1 MSFPPGRYARRQQR
15 EPLDPP
21 PAAVDTVPVVQVEF
35 STWWRSFVVGALEH
49 LTYHTAWRGTDEDV
63 NDAVDRVNE
72 LIVLLMT
79 GGSPAP
85 HGVWT
90 LGSMND
96 SQLGNTTTLG

>member
-15 EPLDPP
+15 EPLDTPLE
-21 PAAVDTVPVVQVEF
+21 AVDTVPVVQVEF
-35 STWWRSFVVGALEH
+35 STAWRSFAVGALEH
-49 LTYHTAWRGTDEDV
+49 LTYHTAWRGTEAEV
-63 NDAVDRVNE
+63 NKAVDRVNE
-72 LIVLLMT
+72 LIALLMT

-96 SQLGNTTTLG
+96 SQLGSTTNLG